1 MYNRWAFSVKIR
13 HRMKVNLHMR
23 YWNEGS
29 KDEAIGGVTLSRTN
43 KKLSCRWERALCKL
57 AQASVVCSVCNFGG
71 ILLGASQ
78 PLPYQPWVRCEWA
91 GTAKRFARVL
101 KTVQSQYVLSR
112 QITVVYSLCLVKR
125 FLRFEKQLRCRMRHR
140 LLQWTCNH
148 RDASDRSS

>member
-43 KKLSCRWERALCKL
+43 KKLSCRWQRALCLPKRQL
-57 AQASVVCSVCNFGG
+57 FVLFATLEEYCWAPVSPIRISHECAA
-71 ILLGASQ
+71 GA
-78 PLPYQPWVRCEWA
+78 A

-125 FLRFEKQLRCRMRHR
+125 FLRFEKQLRCTMRHR
-140 LLQWTCNH
+140 LLQFTCSH
-148 RDASDRSS
+148 RDANDSSS